1 LPCFCNVRFWHNDDF
16 SFGISN
22 REVSF
27 FAVGALFYSDES
39 TDLPGRKI
47 SGALH
52 PDMTNNSIS
61 VYQKCPTARPRSPDH
76 GRGGSLVDDQGFLW
90 SSSSLN
96 PAAQLTIE
104 SHSQPHSHS
113 SPVVGALLGF
123 LGWRRKRKQP
133 LSHALISLAKWMGT
147 LF

>member
-1 LPCFCNVRFWHNDDF
+1 MTIFPLEF
-16 SFGISN
+16 SN

-104 SHSQPHSHS
+104 SPLPAALPLFAS
-113 SPVVGALLGF
+113 GGRTAWLLGMA
-123 LGWRRKRKQP
+123 QE
-133 LSHALISLAKWMGT
+133 AEAAA
-147 LF
+147 